1 MNTGKAIRTLMIL
14 AATGL
19 FATGCVTAK
28 QASQAASEGTQATP
42 APATTATATTTAVVT
57 PAPAT
62 TTAAVTPAPATTTAA
77 VTPAPQGIVGYVVQ
91 KGDHLWGIS
100 AKPAVYGDP
109 YQWPLL
115 YKRNRDEIYDPDLI
129 YPGQVLHIERD
140 LSQTQINIAV
150 NHAKT
155 RGAWVLGE
163 IEATDIQYLRKAL
176 SW

>member
-14 AATGL
+14 AAMGL

-42 APATTATATTTAVVT
+42 APATTTTAT
-57 PAPAT
+57 AT
-62 TTAAVTPAPATTTAA
+62 TTAAVTPGPK
-77 VTPAPQGIVGYVVQ
+77 GIVGYVVQ

-129 YPGQVLHIERD
+129 YPGQVLHIQRD

>member
-14 AATGL
+14 AAMGL

-42 APATTATATTTAVVT
+42 APATTTTATT
-57 PAPAT
+57 T
-62 TTAAVTPAPATTTAA
+62 TTAAVTPAPK
-77 VTPAPQGIVGYVVQ
+77 GIVGYVVQ

-129 YPGQVLHIERD
+129 YPGQVLHIQRD

>member
-19 FATGCVTAK
+19 VATGCVTAK

-42 APATTATATTTAVVT
+42 APATTATATTTVT

-62 TTAAVTPAPATTTAA
+62 TPTTAA
-77 VTPAPQGIVGYVVQ
+77 VTPAPQGSVGYVVQ

-100 AKPAVYGDP
+100 AKAAVYGDP

>member
-14 AATGL
+14 AAMGL

-42 APATTATATTTAVVT
+42 APATTTTATATTTV
-57 PAPAT
+57 
-62 TTAAVTPAPATTTAA
+62 AVTPAPATTTAA
-77 VTPAPQGIVGYVVQ
+77 VTPAPKGIVGYVVQ

-150 NHAKT
+150 SHAKT

>member
-19 FATGCVTAK
+19 VATGCVTAK

-42 APATTATATTTAVVT
+42 APATTATATATAT
-57 PAPAT
+57 
-62 TTAAVTPAPATTTAA
+62 VTPAPATTTAA

>member
-1 MNTGKAIRTLMIL
+1 LCHGEAGL
-14 AATGL
+14 AGRVRRDAGDPGTCDHHHSNSHHDSGSH
-19 FATGCVTAK
+19 
-28 QASQAASEGTQATP
+28 ASACDHYHDSGSHPSTKGDQ
-42 APATTATATTTAVVT
+42 
-57 PAPAT
+57 
-62 TTAAVTPAPATTTAA
+62 
-77 VTPAPQGIVGYVVQ
+77 
-91 KGDHLWGIS
+91 GDHLWGIS

-129 YPGQVLHIERD
+129 YPGQVLQIERD

>member
-14 AATGL
+14 AATGI

-42 APATTATATTTAVVT
+42 APATTATGTTTVT

-62 TTAAVTPAPATTTAA
+62 TTTTAA

-129 YPGQVLHIERD
+129 YPGQVLHIDRD

>member
-19 FATGCVTAK
+19 FAKGCVTAK

-42 APATTATATTTAVVT
+42 APATTATAT
-57 PAPAT
+57 AT
-62 TTAAVTPAPATTTAA
+62 VTPAPATTTAA

>member
-42 APATTATATTTAVVT
+42 APATTATGTTTVT
-57 PAPAT
+57 PATAT
-62 TTAAVTPAPATTTAA
+62 TTTTAA

>member
-42 APATTATATTTAVVT
+42 APATTATAT
-57 PAPAT
+57 AT
-62 TTAAVTPAPATTTAA
+62 VTPAPATTTAA

-100 AKPAVYGDP
+100 AKPAVYADP

>member
-42 APATTATATTTAVVT
+42 APVTTTTATATTTAAV
-57 PAPAT
+57 PAPAAT
-62 TTAAVTPAPATTTAA
+62 TTTTTAA

-129 YPGQVLHIERD
+129 YPGQVLQIERN

>member
-14 AATGL
+14 AAMCL

-42 APATTATATTTAVVT
+42 APATTTTAT
-57 PAPAT
+57 AT
-62 TTAAVTPAPATTTAA
+62 TTAAVTPAPATTTTTAA
-77 VTPAPQGIVGYVVQ
+77 VTPAPKGIVGYVVQ

>member
-42 APATTATATTTAVVT
+42 APATTATATATVT

-62 TTAAVTPAPATTTAA
+62 TTTTAVTPAPK
-77 VTPAPQGIVGYVVQ
+77 GIVGYVVQ

>member
-42 APATTATATTTAVVT
+42 APATTATATATVT

-62 TTAAVTPAPATTTAA
+62 TTTTAA

>member
-42 APATTATATTTAVVT
+42 APATTATGTTTVT

-62 TTAAVTPAPATTTAA
+62 TTTTAA

-163 IEATDIQYLRKAL
+163 IEATDIQYLRKAI

>member
-14 AATGL
+14 AAMGL

-42 APATTATATTTAVVT
+42 APTTTTTTTTTVVT
-57 PAPAT
+57 PAPASPSPT
-62 TTAAVTPAPATTTAA
+62 SVAAPT
-77 VTPAPQGIVGYVVQ
+77 GIVGYVVQ

-129 YPGQVLHIERD
+129 YPGQVLHIQRD

>member
-19 FATGCVTAK
+19 VATGCVTAK

-42 APATTATATTTAVVT
+42 APATTATATATVT

-62 TTAAVTPAPATTTAA
+62 TTTTTAG
-77 VTPAPQGIVGYVVQ
+77 TPAPQGIVGYVVQ

>member
-14 AATGL
+14 AAMGL

-42 APATTATATTTAVVT
+42 APATTTTATATTTATVT
-57 PAPAT
+57 PAPATTT
-62 TTAAVTPAPATTTAA
+62 TTAAVTPAPK
-77 VTPAPQGIVGYVVQ
+77 GIVGYVVQ

-100 AKPAVYGDP
+100 AKSAVYGDP

-129 YPGQVLHIERD
+129 YPGQVLHIQRD

>member
-28 QASQAASEGTQATP
+28 QASQAASEATKATP
-42 APATTATATTTAVVT
+42 A

-62 TTAAVTPAPATTTAA
+62 TTSAATTTTAAAPTPAPASSGSTSSAA
-77 VTPAPQGIVGYVVQ
+77 PKGIGEYVVQ

-100 AKPAVYGDP
+100 ANSLVYGDP

-129 YPGQVLHIERD
+129 YPGQVLQIERD

>member
-14 AATGL
+14 AATGF

-42 APATTATATTTAVVT
+42 APATTTTAT
-57 PAPAT
+57 
-62 TTAAVTPAPATTTAA
+62 ATTTAA

-100 AKPAVYGDP
+100 AKRAVYGDP

>member
-42 APATTATATTTAVVT
+42 APATTATGTTTVT

-62 TTAAVTPAPATTTAA
+62 TTTTAA

-115 YKRNRDEIYDPDLI
+115 YKRNRDDIYDPDLI

>member
-14 AATGL
+14 AAMGL

-42 APATTATATTTAVVT
+42 APATTTTATTT
-57 PAPAT
+57 T
-62 TTAAVTPAPATTTAA
+62 TTAAVTPAPATTTTAAA
-77 VTPAPQGIVGYVVQ
+77 VTPAPKGIVGYVVQ

-100 AKPAVYGDP
+100 AKPAVYGAP

-129 YPGQVLHIERD
+129 YPGQVLHIQRD

>member
-14 AATGL
+14 AAMGL

-42 APATTATATTTAVVT
+42 APATTTTAT
-57 PAPAT
+57 AT
-62 TTAAVTPAPATTTAA
+62 TTAAVTPAPK
-77 VTPAPQGIVGYVVQ
+77 GIVRYWVQ

-129 YPGQVLHIERD
+129 YPGQVLQIERD

>member
-1 MNTGKAIRTLMIL
+1 MTTGKAIRTLMIL
-14 AATGL
+14 AAMGL

-28 QASQAASEGTQATP
+28 QASQAASEATQATP
-42 APATTATATTTAVVT
+42 APATTTTATATTTVAVT
-57 PAPAT
+57 PAPATTT
-62 TTAAVTPAPATTTAA
+62 TTAAVTPAPK
-77 VTPAPQGIVGYVVQ
+77 GIVGYVVQ

-100 AKPAVYGDP
+100 AKSAVYGDP

-115 YKRNRDEIYDPDLI
+115 YKRNRGEIYDPDLI
-129 YPGQVLHIERD
+129 YPGQVLQIERD

>member
-1 MNTGKAIRTLMIL
+1 MTTGKAIRTLMIL
-14 AATGL
+14 AAMGL

-28 QASQAASEGTQATP
+28 QASQAASEATQATP
-42 APATTATATTTAVVT
+42 APATTTTATATTTVAVT
-57 PAPAT
+57 PAPATTT
-62 TTAAVTPAPATTTAA
+62 TTAAVTPAPK
-77 VTPAPQGIVGYVVQ
+77 GIVGYVVQ

-100 AKPAVYGDP
+100 AKSAVYGDP

-129 YPGQVLHIERD
+129 YPGQVLHIQRD

>member
-14 AATGL
+14 AAMGL

-28 QASQAASEGTQATP
+28 QASQAASEATQATP
-42 APATTATATTTAVVT
+42 APATTTTAT
-57 PAPAT
+57 AT
-62 TTAAVTPAPATTTAA
+62 TTAAVTPAPATTTTTAA
-77 VTPAPQGIVGYVVQ
+77 VTPVPKGIVGYVVQ

>member
-19 FATGCVTAK
+19 VATGCVTAK

-42 APATTATATTTAVVT
+42 APATTATGTTTVT

-62 TTAAVTPAPATTTAA
+62 TTTTAA

-115 YKRNRDEIYDPDLI
+115 YKRNRDDIYDPDLI

>member
-14 AATGL
+14 AAMGL

-42 APATTATATTTAVVT
+42 APATTTTAT
-57 PAPAT
+57 AT

-77 VTPAPQGIVGYVVQ
+77 VTPAPKGIVGYVVQ

-129 YPGQVLHIERD
+129 YPGQVLHIQRD

-163 IEATDIQYLRKAL
+163 IEATDVQYLRKAL

>member
-14 AATGL
+14 AAMGL

-42 APATTATATTTAVVT
+42 APATTTTAT
-57 PAPAT
+57 AT
-62 TTAAVTPAPATTTAA
+62 TTAAVTPAPK
-77 VTPAPQGIVGYVVQ
+77 GIVGYVVQ

-129 YPGQVLHIERD
+129 YPGQVLHIQRD

>member
-14 AATGL
+14 AAMGL

-42 APATTATATTTAVVT
+42 APATTTTAT
-57 PAPAT
+57 AT
-62 TTAAVTPAPATTTAA
+62 TTAAVTPAPATTTTTAA
-77 VTPAPQGIVGYVVQ
+77 VTPAPKGIVRYWVQ

-129 YPGQVLHIERD
+129 YPGQVLQIERD

>member
-14 AATGL
+14 AAMGL

-42 APATTATATTTAVVT
+42 APATTTTAT
-57 PAPAT
+57 AT
-62 TTAAVTPAPATTTAA
+62 TTAAVTPAPATTTTTAA
-77 VTPAPQGIVGYVVQ
+77 VTPAPKGIVGYVVQ

-115 YKRNRDEIYDPDLI
+115 YKRNRNEIYDPDLI
-129 YPGQVLHIERD
+129 YPGQVLHIQRD

>member
-14 AATGL
+14 AAVGI
-19 FATGCVTAK
+19 FATGCVTAT
-28 QASQAASEGTQATP
+28 QAASEGTQATP
-42 APATTATATTTAVVT
+42 APATTATATATVT

-62 TTAAVTPAPATTTAA
+62 TTTTTA

>member
-1 MNTGKAIRTLMIL
+1 MNNGKAIRTLMIL
-14 AATGL
+14 AAMGL

-42 APATTATATTTAVVT
+42 APATTTT
-57 PAPAT
+57 APAT
-62 TTAAVTPAPATTTAA
+62 TTAAVTPAPATTTTTAA
-77 VTPAPQGIVGYVVQ
+77 VTPAPKGIVGYVVQ

-129 YPGQVLHIERD
+129 YPGQVLHIQRD

>member
-28 QASQAASEGTQATP
+28 QASKAASEGTQATP
-42 APATTATATTTAVVT
+42 APATTATATATVT

-62 TTAAVTPAPATTTAA
+62 TTTTTA

-115 YKRNRDEIYDPDLI
+115 HKRNRDDIYDPDLI

>member
-14 AATGL
+14 AAMGL

-28 QASQAASEGTQATP
+28 QASQAASQGTQATP
-42 APATTATATTTAVVT
+42 APATTTTAT
-57 PAPAT
+57 AT
-62 TTAAVTPAPATTTAA
+62 TTAAVTPAPATTTTTAA
-77 VTPAPQGIVGYVVQ
+77 VTPVPKGIVGYVVQ

-150 NHAKT
+150 SHAKT

>member
-42 APATTATATTTAVVT
+42 APATTATATATTTVT
-57 PAPAT
+57 PAP
-62 TTAAVTPAPATTTAA
+62 VTTTAA

>member
-42 APATTATATTTAVVT
+42 APATTATATATVT

-62 TTAAVTPAPATTTAA
+62 TTTTTA

-155 RGAWVLGE
+155 RGAWVFGE

-176 SW
+176 SR

>member
-14 AATGL
+14 AAMGL

-28 QASQAASEGTQATP
+28 QASQAALEGTQATP
-42 APATTATATTTAVVT
+42 APATTTTATATTTAPVT
-57 PAPAT
+57 PAPT
-62 TTAAVTPAPATTTAA
+62 TTTAA

-129 YPGQVLHIERD
+129 YPGQVLQIERN

>member
-42 APATTATATTTAVVT
+42 APATTATATA
-57 PAPAT
+57 
-62 TTAAVTPAPATTTAA
+62 TAAVTPAPATTTAA

-109 YQWPLL
+109 YQLS
-115 YKRNRDEIYDPDLI
+115 LI
-129 YPGQVLHIERD
+129 HI
-140 LSQTQINIAV
+140 
-150 NHAKT
+150 
-155 RGAWVLGE
+155 
-163 IEATDIQYLRKAL
+163 
-176 SW
+176 

>member
-14 AATGL
+14 AAMGL

-42 APATTATATTTAVVT
+42 APATTTTAT
-57 PAPAT
+57 AT
-62 TTAAVTPAPATTTAA
+62 TTAAVTPAPTTTTAA
-77 VTPAPQGIVGYVVQ
+77 VTPAPKGIVGYVVQ

-129 YPGQVLHIERD
+129 YPGQVLHIQRD